1 MRYLYET
8 FWRHFW
14 DVGTLVS
21 NNYEFLYVC
30 QYVSWLTSFMKLN
43 KQFWMI
49 YLVETVWRHS
59 RDVGTLLPKAEVSEA
74 DS

>member
-1 MRYLYET
+1 
-8 FWRHFW
+8 
-14 DVGTLVS
+14 
-21 NNYEFLYVC
+21 
-30 QYVSWLTSFMKLN
+30 MKLN

-49 YLVETVWRHS
+49 YLVETFWRHS